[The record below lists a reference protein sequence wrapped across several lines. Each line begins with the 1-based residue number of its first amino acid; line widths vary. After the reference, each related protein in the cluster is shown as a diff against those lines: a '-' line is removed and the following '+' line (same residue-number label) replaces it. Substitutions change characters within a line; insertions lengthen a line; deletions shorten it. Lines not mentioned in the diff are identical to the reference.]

1 MNKVSHHAGQD
12 AKSGG
17 SHSHDDTMADEVWL
31 QIYNKER
38 RKENSGEISGELF
51 EAIID
56 QLEKEWFNLV
66 SLARHMPP
74 PTRKRPATD
83 FICLD

>member
-1 MNKVSHHAGQD
+1 MRENGTT
-12 AKSGG
+12 
-17 SHSHDDTMADEVWL
+17 DTATDEVWL

-38 RKENSGEISGELF
+38 RKENSGLISGELF

-66 SLARHMPP
+66 SESGTHLK
-74 PTRKRPATD
+74 TRRD
-83 FICLD
+83 